1 MSLNRTKTGVL
12 FGEKSQPK
20 SPCMVLSSALI
31 QLSDHRNP
39 MSLEMTS
46 VVWQI

>member
-20 SPCMVLSSALI
+20 SPRMILSSALF
-31 QLSDHRNP
+31 QLSDHRDL
-39 MSLEMTS
+39 MSLEMPS
-46 VVWQI
+46 MVWQI